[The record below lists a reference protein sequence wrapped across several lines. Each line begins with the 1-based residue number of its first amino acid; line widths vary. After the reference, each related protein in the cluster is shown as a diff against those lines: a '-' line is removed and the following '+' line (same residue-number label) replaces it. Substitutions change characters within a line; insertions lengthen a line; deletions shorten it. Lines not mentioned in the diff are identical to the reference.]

1 MKTLLTFPTTSIKPA
16 KEHRARSAGSQ
27 TYWHTL
33 WTLVVASSLMLVGCG
48 KSETHSDSEHGKLHF
63 HVAPHGG
70 TLVELG
76 DHQANLELVRDANAG
91 KLTAYILDGHA
102 ENFLRIPSAG
112 FQLVA
117 QIQGRSETLSFK
129 PVANPAT
136 GEKVGDTSQF
146 EAQAEWIKSTPAFD
160 GVVPELII
168 KAHPFKDIKVQFT
181 SSKP

>member
-1 MKTLLTFPTTSIKPA
+1 MI
-16 KEHRARSAGSQ
+16 
-27 TYWHTL
+27 
-33 WTLVVASSLMLVGCG
+33 VGCG
-48 KSETHSDSEHGKLHF
+48 KSETHSDADHGKLHV

-76 DHQANLELVRDANAG
+76 DHAANLEFVRDASAG

-102 ENFLRIPSAG
+102 ENFLRIPSVG

-117 QIQGRSETLSFK
+117 QIQGRSETVSFK

-146 EAQAEWIKSTPAFD
+146 EAQAEWIKSTPAFE
-160 GVVPELII
+160 GTVPELIV
-168 KAHPFKDIKVQFT
+168 KAHTFKDIKVQFT